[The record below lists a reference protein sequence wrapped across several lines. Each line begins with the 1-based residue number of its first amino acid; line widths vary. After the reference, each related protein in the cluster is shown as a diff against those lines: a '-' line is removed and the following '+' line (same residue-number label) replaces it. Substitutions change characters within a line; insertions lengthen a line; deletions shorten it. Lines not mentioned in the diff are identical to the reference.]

1 MAFAL
6 SPAEAIN
13 GVIDYTTNEGRKI
26 YASAI
31 RKVDE
36 ELYDCKQENLFGFLR
51 SVSDRAIEYG
61 WEDNANGVGIIHIPN
76 PNNEDQLD
84 NLLTNYGEVYLEAV
98 RAHESTY
105 INGDTREA
113 QNTNMLYKCLM
124 ASMSK
129 EAKKKIQIWED
140 HYNVDGMA
148 SGVSLLKVII
158 RESYLDTIA
167 SSNMCRLALSNL
179 DKYILTI
186 GSDIEKFN
194 AYVKTL
200 LNSLKARGERTED
213 LMVNLFK
220 GYLNASDKAFVAY
233 IEKKKDDWE
242 DDTAQFTVDSL
253 MLIAVNKFGNLKATG
268 GWNAPSAE
276 EEKILALQVEV
287 RRMMKKGSCL
297 TL

>member
-84 NLLTNYGEVYLEAV
+84 NLLTNYGEVSLEAV

-124 ASMSK
+124 ASLNIFS
-129 EAKKKIQIWED
+129 Q
-140 HYNVDGMA
+140 
-148 SGVSLLKVII
+148 S
-158 RESYLDTIA
+158 ES
-167 SSNMCRLALSNL
+167 
-179 DKYILTI
+179 
-186 GSDIEKFN
+186 
-194 AYVKTL
+194 
-200 LNSLKARGERTED
+200 
-213 LMVNLFK
+213 
-220 GYLNASDKAFVAY
+220 
-233 IEKKKDDWE
+233 
-242 DDTAQFTVDSL
+242 
-253 MLIAVNKFGNLKATG
+253 
-268 GWNAPSAE
+268 
-276 EEKILALQVEV
+276 
-287 RRMMKKGSCL
+287 
-297 TL
+297 